1 MKVNDVILQT
11 VSKVATFIILTFG
24 VYLFLAGH
32 HEPGGGF
39 IGGLVLA
46 SALVLLYLAFDI
58 ETVAKGI
65 PINYRLMAGIGVLI
79 SVCTGIGALFFGTN
93 YLNQEFAYFD
103 LPIFGET
110 ELTTVTIFEIGVS
123 LAVIGTALTIIL
135 SISEDVD

>member
-58 ETVAKGI
+58 ETVQKGI
-65 PINYRLMAGIGVLI
+65 PINYRLMASIGVLI
-79 SVCTGIGALFFGTN
+79 SVCAGISALFYGAS

-135 SISEDVD
+135 SISEDVN

>member
-1 MKVNDVILQT
+1 MKVNDVILQS

-32 HEPGGGF
+32 HNPGGGF

-79 SVCTGIGALFFGTN
+79 SVLNGIAMLFFGQP
-93 YLNQEFAYFD
+93 YLNMEFAYFD

-135 SISEDVD
+135 SISEDVK

>member
-1 MKVNDVILQT
+1 MKVNDIILQT

-58 ETVAKGI
+58 ETVEKGI
-65 PINYRLMAGIGVLI
+65 PIKYPVMAGAGVLI
-79 SVCTGIGALFFGTN
+79 AVLTGVSALIYGEPF
-93 YLNQEFAYFD
+93 LNQEFAYFD
-103 LPIFGET
+103 LPVFGKT

-123 LAVIGTALTIIL
+123 LAVIGTAMTIIL

>member
-1 MKVNDVILQT
+1 MKVNDVILQS

-58 ETVAKGI
+58 ETVDKGI

-79 SVCTGIGALFFGTN
+79 AVLNGLVGLFFGER
-93 YLNQEFAYFD
+93 YLNMEFAYFD
-103 LPIFGET
+103 LPIFGQT
-110 ELTTVTIFEIGVS
+110 ELTTVIIFEIGVS

>member
-11 VSKVATFIILTFG
+11 VSKIATFIILTFG

-58 ETVAKGI
+58 QTVEKGI
-65 PINYRLMAGIGVLI
+65 PINYRLMAGIGVLVSI
-79 SVCTGIGALFFGTN
+79 CTGVSSLFYGTN
-93 YLNQEFAYFD
+93 FLNMEFDYFN

>member
-1 MKVNDVILQT
+1 MKVNDVILQS

-58 ETVAKGI
+58 ETVDKGI

-79 SVCTGIGALFFGTN
+79 AVINGLVGLFFGQP
-93 YLNQEFAYFD
+93 YLNMEFAYFD

-135 SISEDVD
+135 SISEDVS